1 MRLGPP
7 SDGIFR
13 AMLEIDSERAG
24 LPVDF
29 LKRVFEAAQRIRLHE
44 ELGSSNHWQCELRV
58 GDTLVRIV
66 KTSEGPPPCLLLGQ
80 LIVRDSDAMFARAVK
95 AGACVVVPNNDA
107 SLDRRVIDPFG
118 TTWVVM
124 ARVDGRAQ
132 LVSKAR

>member
-1 MRLGPP
+1 MRLGLP

-13 AMLEIDSERAG
+13 AMLDIDSERPRR
-24 LPVDF
+24 PVDF
-29 LKRVFEAAQRIRLHE
+29 LKRVFEAAQRIRLHV
-44 ELGSSNHWQCELRV
+44 ELGTTNHWQCELRV

-66 KTSEGPPPCLLLGQ
+66 NTSEGPPPCLLLGQ

-124 ARVDGRAQ
+124 TRVETRAQ
-132 LVSKAR
+132 LVSKAW